1 MKPYLGRHAHFLM
14 ASSQLVKTPVRSIS
28 LQGKSRIDG
37 ATVSE
42 SEATRTYKVQVL
54 DRAIGLLDVLATSPS
69 GLQLAEISNRLGLH
83 KSTVYRLL
91 AVLEQYRL
99 VEKSVSGKFHLGLKL
114 FELGTQAVAGLD
126 LREQARPHLEK
137 LAFEASE
144 TVHLCVLNAGE
155 VVYLEKV
162 EPERSVRLSSSVGR
176 RNPAHCTAVGKAILA
191 HLPESEVDAI
201 IQQRGLQEFTR
212 YTLTT
217 PLALKSELE
226 QVRAVGYARDWEEHE
241 YGVNCLGS
249 VVRDYSSNVVAAIS
263 VSGPAFRVN
272 DETLPALS
280 RVVISAAAAISADLG
295 FIAAEAAR
303 SMGR

>member
-1 MKPYLGRHAHFLM
+1 M
-14 ASSQLVKTPVRSIS
+14 
-28 LQGKSRIDG
+28 DG

-42 SEATRTYKVQVL
+42 SEATRTYKIQVL
-54 DRAIGLLDVLATSPS
+54 DRAIGLLDVLATSQT

-83 KSTVYRLL
+83 KSTVHRLL

-99 VEKSVSGKFHLGLKL
+99 VEKSASGKFHLGLKL

-126 LREQARPHLEK
+126 LRERARPHLEK

-144 TVHLCVLNAGE
+144 TVHLCVLDAGE

-191 HLPESEVDAI
+191 HLPESEVDTI
-201 IQQRGLQEFTR
+201 IHQRRLPEFTK
-212 YTLTT
+212 YTITT
-217 PLALKSELE
+217 PVALKSELE
-226 QVRAVGYARDWEEHE
+226 KVRTVGYARDWEEHE
-241 YGVNCLGS
+241 YGVNCLGAP
-249 VVRDYSSNVVAAIS
+249 VRDYSGNVVAAVSI
-263 VSGPAFRVN
+263 SGPAFRVN
-272 DETLPALS
+272 DKSLGVLS
-280 RVVISAAAAISADLG
+280 GAVIAAAAALSADLG

-303 SMGR
+303 AGSAV